1 MLLAIDIENKL
12 TKFGIFNFNQMIDS
26 FSIVTDKNKSTEEI
40 KLIIKLILL
49 DKEIN
54 LSDIDDI
61 IISSV
66 VPELSIRYEEISQK
80 ITNKKPILISSGVKT
95 GLNIKCES
103 PKEVGSDR
111 IIRAVAA
118 SKTYDGDIIVIS
130 ASSITTVDYINS
142 KKEFLGGLIL
152 PGIDLFEDS
161 LHRQSAKLPQVEI
174 KRSNK
179 FLGNNTISSIQSG
192 IYYGYQNAVLG
203 IVDNIIDQYKLKK
216 SNTVILTTGV
226 HSDLLTNSKFDIK
239 KDTNLGLDGLKL
251 IYELNKDNV
260 K

>member
-1 MLLAIDIENKL
+1 MLLAIDIDNNF
-12 TKFGIFNFNQMIDS
+12 TKFGVFRDDNLLSTFEITSQ
-26 FSIVTDKNKSTEEI
+26 KNKSIDEI
-40 KLIIKLILL
+40 EIFIKLILK
-49 DKEIN
+49 DKNIN
-54 LSDIDDI
+54 IANIDNI

-66 VPELSIRYEEISQK
+66 VPKLSEIYEKISK
-80 ITNKKPILISSGVKT
+80 NITGKDPMIISAGVKT
-95 GLNIKCES
+95 GINIKCEN
-103 PKEVGSDR
+103 PKDIGSDR

-174 KRSNK
+174 KKSDK

-203 IVDNIIDQYKLKK
+203 IVNNIVDQYELKK
-216 SNTVILTTGV
+216 SNTVILTTGL
-226 HSDLLTNSKFDIK
+226 HSDLLINSKFDIK
-239 KDTNLGLDGLKL
+239 KDTTLGLNGLKY
-251 IYELNKDNV
+251 IYELNKNNL

>member
-1 MLLAIDIENKL
+1 MLLAIDIDNNF
-12 TKFGIFNFNQMIDS
+12 TKFGVFRDDNLLSTFEITSQ
-26 FSIVTDKNKSTEEI
+26 KNKSIDEI
-40 KLIIKLILL
+40 EIFIKLILK
-49 DKEIN
+49 DKNIN
-54 LSDIDDI
+54 IANIDNI

-66 VPELSIRYEEISQK
+66 VPKLSEIYEKISK
-80 ITNKKPILISSGVKT
+80 NITGKDPMLISAGVKT
-95 GLNIKCES
+95 GINIKCEN
-103 PKEVGSDR
+103 PKDVGSDR

-174 KRSNK
+174 KRSDK

>member
-1 MLLAIDIENKL
+1 M
-12 TKFGIFNFNQMIDS
+12 
-26 FSIVTDKNKSTEEI
+26 
-40 KLIIKLILL
+40 
-49 DKEIN
+49 
-54 LSDIDDI
+54 
-61 IISSV
+61 
-66 VPELSIRYEEISQK
+66 
-80 ITNKKPILISSGVKT
+80 
-95 GLNIKCES
+95 
-103 PKEVGSDR
+103 
-111 IIRAVAA
+111 
-118 SKTYDGDIIVIS
+118 
-130 ASSITTVDYINS
+130 
-142 KKEFLGGLIL
+142 GGLIL

-174 KRSNK
+174 KRSDK

-251 IYELNKDNV
+251 IYDLNNDNV

>member
-1 MLLAIDIENKL
+1 MLLAIDIDNNF
-12 TKFGIFNFNQMIDS
+12 TKFGVFRDDNLLSTFEITSQ
-26 FSIVTDKNKSTEEI
+26 KNKSIDEI
-40 KLIIKLILL
+40 KIFIKLILK
-49 DKEIN
+49 DKNIN
-54 LSDIDDI
+54 IANIDNI

-66 VPELSIRYEEISQK
+66 VPKLSEIYEKISK
-80 ITNKKPILISSGVKT
+80 NITGKDPMIISAGVKT
-95 GLNIKCES
+95 GINIKCEN
-103 PKEVGSDR
+103 PKDVGSDR
-111 IIRAVAA
+111 IIRAVAV

-174 KRSNK
+174 KKSDK

-203 IVDNIIDQYKLKK
+203 IVNNIVDQYELKK
-216 SNTVILTTGV
+216 SNTVILTTGL
-226 HSDLLTNSKFDIK
+226 HSDLLINSKFDIK
-239 KDTNLGLDGLKL
+239 KDTTLGLNGLKY
-251 IYELNKDNV
+251 IYELNKNNL

>member
-1 MLLAIDIENKL
+1 MLLAIDIDNNF
-12 TKFGIFNFNQMIDS
+12 TKFGVFRDDNLLSTFEITSQ
-26 FSIVTDKNKSTEEI
+26 KNKSIDEI
-40 KLIIKLILL
+40 EIFIKLILK
-49 DKEIN
+49 DKNIN
-54 LSDIDDI
+54 IANIDNI

-66 VPELSIRYEEISQK
+66 VPKLSEIYEKISK
-80 ITNKKPILISSGVKT
+80 NITGKDPMLISAGVKT
-95 GLNIKCES
+95 GINIKCEN
-103 PKEVGSDR
+103 PKDVGSDR

-174 KRSNK
+174 KKSDK

-203 IVDNIIDQYKLKK
+203 IVNNIVDQYELKK
-216 SNTVILTTGV
+216 SNTVILTTGL
-226 HSDLLTNSKFDIK
+226 HSDLLINSKFDIK
-239 KDTNLGLDGLKL
+239 KDTTLGLNGLKY
-251 IYELNKDNV
+251 IYELNKNNL

>member
-1 MLLAIDIENKL
+1 MLLAIDIDNNF
-12 TKFGIFNFNQMIDS
+12 TKFGVFRDDNLLSTFEITSQ
-26 FSIVTDKNKSTEEI
+26 KNKSIDEI
-40 KLIIKLILL
+40 EIFIKLILK
-49 DKEIN
+49 DKNIN
-54 LSDIDDI
+54 IANIDNI

-66 VPELSIRYEEISQK
+66 VPKLSEIYEKISK
-80 ITNKKPILISSGVKT
+80 NITGKDPMIISAGVKT
-95 GLNIKCES
+95 GINIKCEN
-103 PKEVGSDR
+103 PKDVGSDR

-174 KRSNK
+174 KKSDK

-203 IVDNIIDQYKLKK
+203 IVNNIVDQYELKK
-216 SNTVILTTGV
+216 SNTVILTTGL
-226 HSDLLTNSKFDIK
+226 HSDLLINSKFDIK
-239 KDTNLGLDGLKL
+239 KDTTLGLNGLKY
-251 IYELNKDNV
+251 IYELNKNNL

>member
-1 MLLAIDIENKL
+1 MLLAIDIDNNF
-12 TKFGIFNFNQMIDS
+12 TKFGVFRDDNLLSTFEITSQ
-26 FSIVTDKNKSTEEI
+26 KNKSIDEI
-40 KLIIKLILL
+40 EIFIKLILK
-49 DKEIN
+49 DKNIN
-54 LSDIDDI
+54 IANIDNI

-66 VPELSIRYEEISQK
+66 VPKLSEIYEKISK
-80 ITNKKPILISSGVKT
+80 NITGKDPMLISAGVKT

-174 KRSNK
+174 KKSDK

-203 IVDNIIDQYKLKK
+203 IVNNIVDQYELKK
-216 SNTVILTTGV
+216 SNTVILTTGL
-226 HSDLLTNSKFDIK
+226 HSDLLINSKFDIK
-239 KDTNLGLDGLKL
+239 KDTTLGLNGLKY
-251 IYELNKDNV
+251 IYELNKNNL

>member
-1 MLLAIDIENKL
+1 MLLAIDIDNNF
-12 TKFGIFNFNQMIDS
+12 TKFGVFRDDNLLSTFEITSQ
-26 FSIVTDKNKSTEEI
+26 KNKSIDEI
-40 KLIIKLILL
+40 EIFIKLILK
-49 DKEIN
+49 DKNIN
-54 LSDIDDI
+54 IANIDNI

-66 VPELSIRYEEISQK
+66 VPKLSEIYEKISK
-80 ITNKKPILISSGVKT
+80 NITGKDPMLISAGVKT
-95 GLNIKCES
+95 GLNIKCEN
-103 PKEVGSDR
+103 PKDVGSDR

-174 KRSNK
+174 KKSDK

-203 IVDNIIDQYKLKK
+203 IVNNIVDQYELKK
-216 SNTVILTTGV
+216 SNTVILTTGL
-226 HSDLLTNSKFDIK
+226 HSDLLINSKFDIK
-239 KDTNLGLDGLKL
+239 KDTTLGLNGLKY
-251 IYELNKDNV
+251 IYELNKNNL

>member
-1 MLLAIDIENKL
+1 MLLAIDIDNKF

-142 KKEFLGGLIL
+142 KKSSW
-152 PGIDLFEDS
+152 ED
-161 LHRQSAKLPQVEI
+161 
-174 KRSNK
+174 
-179 FLGNNTISSIQSG
+179 
-192 IYYGYQNAVLG
+192 
-203 IVDNIIDQYKLKK
+203 
-216 SNTVILTTGV
+216 
-226 HSDLLTNSKFDIK
+226 
-239 KDTNLGLDGLKL
+239 
-251 IYELNKDNV
+251 
-260 K
+260 

>member
-80 ITNKKPILISSGVKT
+80 ITNKT
-95 GLNIKCES
+95 C
-103 PKEVGSDR
+103 
-111 IIRAVAA
+111 
-118 SKTYDGDIIVIS
+118 
-130 ASSITTVDYINS
+130 
-142 KKEFLGGLIL
+142 
-152 PGIDLFEDS
+152 
-161 LHRQSAKLPQVEI
+161 
-174 KRSNK
+174 
-179 FLGNNTISSIQSG
+179 
-192 IYYGYQNAVLG
+192 
-203 IVDNIIDQYKLKK
+203 
-216 SNTVILTTGV
+216 
-226 HSDLLTNSKFDIK
+226 
-239 KDTNLGLDGLKL
+239 
-251 IYELNKDNV
+251 
-260 K
+260 